1 MSLPSAERDLA
12 ALREALRLSRLAPPS
27 RTAFS
32 VGCAI
37 VSAEG
42 AFVATGFSREWG
54 AHWHAEAVAIEKAQ
68 RARVD
73 LSSCS
78 LYSSLEPCSIRR
90 SGRESCCEVIGRSG
104 LRRVVFGMREPP
116 IFVRGRRAEVLG
128 QLGIEVVEV
137 AGLEAEVRA
146 VNAHLLDPS
155 APPAPPTDDDQAD

>member
-1 MSLPSAERDLA
+1 MSQSSPDRDLA
-12 ALREALRLSRLAPPS
+12 ALREALRLSKLAPPS

-32 VGCAI
+32 VGCTI

-54 AHWHAEAVAIEKAQ
+54 AHWHAEAVAIEKARQ
-68 RARVD
+68 AAVD

-78 LYSSLEPCSIRR
+78 LYSSLEPCSVRR
-90 SGRESCCEVIGRSG
+90 SGRESCCDVIVRSG

-116 IFVRGRRAEVLG
+116 IFVTGRRAEVLG
-128 QLGIEVVEV
+128 SLGIEVVEMS
-137 AGLEAEVRA
+137 GLEAEVRA

-155 APPAPPTDDDQAD
+155 SPLAPSGDDQMD